1 MWLKRAGII
10 LFIMLLF
17 VSPAKAN
24 SVTVSDISR
33 ELICQCGCNMVLENC
48 SHAECASREAM
59 TADIKQRLAEGQSK
73 EEIIQLFVDQYGE
86 QVLSVPPK
94 KGFNLTAWIAP
105 LAAFLFG
112 GMVVYIALKG
122 WIRRSTIR
130 QAGAVASLE
139 EGDEHYQRR
148 LDKELEEFTG
158 RGFR

>member
-1 MWLKRAGII
+1 MSSQCQPII
-10 LFIMLLF
+10 
-17 VSPAKAN
+17 
-24 SVTVSDISR
+24 
-33 ELICQCGCNMVLENC
+33 
-48 SHAECASREAM
+48 
-59 TADIKQRLAEGQSK
+59 QSK

-94 KGFNLTAWIAP
+94 KGFSLTAWVTP

-112 GMVVYIALKG
+112 GTVVYITLKR
-122 WIRRSTIR
+122 WVRRSTIR

-139 EGDEHYQRR
+139 EGDEHYQRQ